1 MIGWVAV
8 TKGKLDLGAW
18 ALGTHSRATSDH
30 HHNKRAKRSAQLT
43 RACLLGI
50 PGGLLFLW
58 QIPHF
63 LSLSFPLKEDYARA
77 GYKMLSVTNVDAYA

>member
-1 MIGWVAV
+1 M
-8 TKGKLDLGAW
+8 
-18 ALGTHSRATSDH
+18 RAS
-30 HHNKRAKRSAQLT
+30 
-43 RACLLGI
+43 GI

-77 GYKMLSVTNVDAYA
+77 GYKMLSVTNVDAYAWPPPSSSLVLEISRWILYDRSLTVL